1 MGGRQPP
8 ERPGRAEFLHC
19 HSSEGAPDL
28 WSKSA
33 SRPPTQCATG
43 AFDYTFLRR
52 ERDQLFPD
60 EAFDDRFE
68 GRGVARFPVAVAVV
82 MVLQRLERL
91 SSREAVERCCF
102 DNRWRHAA
110 GVGGYE
116 TNG

>member
-1 MGGRQPP
+1 
-8 ERPGRAEFLHC
+8 
-19 HSSEGAPDL
+19 
-28 WSKSA
+28 
-33 SRPPTQCATG
+33 
-43 AFDYTFLRR
+43 LRR

-60 EAFDDRFE
+60 EASDDLFE
-68 GRGVARFPVAVAVV
+68 DRASLGSPVAVAVV

-91 SSREAVERCCF
+91 SGREAVERCCF